1 MTPRGCLAAL
11 AVFAALFAA
20 CDGRAATRLPHE
32 IKGADGAPMVLVPKG
47 EFIMGS
53 PLGTYIFGDNEAP
66 RRRIHLKAFYIDKFE
81 VTNARFRKELVP
93 KDGYMG
99 TFINDDQPVVGVS
112 WFQAREYCGRVKK
125 RLPTEAEWEKAARG
139 TDGRSYPWGNQPAT
153 CKLAIMGGIIPSCSR
168 GFATWEVGS
177 CPLGVSPYGAMDMA
191 GNVMEWVADWYS
203 GGYYEK
209 APPKNPKGPK
219 AGKLRVLRGGAWFN
233 SRVLLRSA
241 FRTGF
246 SPGGS
251 NHGIGFRCAKTAS
264 SGFVEAPARRARM
277 ARRP

>member
-1 MTPRGCLAAL
+1 
-11 AVFAALFAA
+11 
-20 CDGRAATRLPHE
+20 
-32 IKGADGAPMVLVPKG
+32 
-47 EFIMGS
+47 
-53 PLGTYIFGDNEAP
+53 
-66 RRRIHLKAFYIDKFE
+66 
-81 VTNARFRKELVP
+81 
-93 KDGYMG
+93 
-99 TFINDDQPVVGVS
+99 
-112 WFQAREYCGRVKK
+112 
-125 RLPTEAEWEKAARG
+125 
-139 TDGRSYPWGNQPAT
+139 
-153 CKLAIMGGIIPSCSR
+153 MGGIIPSCSR

-191 GNVMEWVADWYS
+191 GNVMEWGADWYS

-219 AGKLRVLRGGAWFN
+219 VGKLRVLRGGAWFN
-233 SRVLLRSA
+233 SKVLLRSA

-264 SGFVEAPARRARM
+264 SEFVEAPARRTRM